1 MLNEIH
7 ELCSLLLIGAFFVAL
22 FSFTMFVTSVYRKIF
37 KKKKFLSGFNN
48 SITMS
53 HPIIFISVCLLS
65 SLVVIFANNLFIALV
80 SGNDINEISLMSA
93 FDMFLTVIASIS
105 SSMAAICTAIVYK
118 QQKKWHLIFP
128 PTFSGR
134 FCYIIYYFLLQKDNL
149 ILNREK
155 FQI

>member
-7 ELCSLLLIGAFFVAL
+7 ELCSLLLIGAFFVAF
-22 FSFTMFVTSVYRKIF
+22 FSFTMVVTSVYGKIF
-37 KKKKFLSGFNN
+37 KRKKFLSEFNN

-80 SGNDINEISLMSA
+80 SGNDINEISLMSV

-118 QQKKWHLIFP
+118 QQKK
-128 PTFSGR
+128 
-134 FCYIIYYFLLQKDNL
+134 
-149 ILNREK
+149 
-155 FQI
+155 